1 MEQKDENNRGR
12 EFKLKLKEGEKS
24 LFILIQKVFK
34 HNNSLVD
41 VGGVLWTA
49 SFSSQSAHLAESGN
63 AASLQFSE
71 DGQQWKWQQYLGKA
85 VSDFRSSWCK
95 ETQM

>member
-1 MEQKDENNRGR
+1 MG
-12 EFKLKLKEGEKS
+12 GES

-34 HNNSLVD
+34 HNNSFVD
-41 VGGVLWTA
+41 VGGILWTA
-49 SFSSQSAHLAESGN
+49 SFSSQSAHLAQSGD
-63 AASLQFSE
+63 AASLQFSR

-85 VSDFRSSWCK
+85 VSDFRPSWYK